1 MLRGSQKLLFFF
13 IKFSMKKNFK
23 LKFRHNAM
31 FSGAPF
37 KSILLEFSSIIY
49 ATLFCVKEE
58 TVLSYQIRGR
68 DRSQRRIFYKRK
80 KSVFSFGL
88 YELAYNM

>member
-1 MLRGSQKLLFFF
+1 
-13 IKFSMKKNFK
+13 
-23 LKFRHNAM
+23 M

-37 KSILLEFSSIIY
+37 KSILFGFSSIIY
-49 ATLFCVKEE
+49 VILFCVKEE

-68 DRSQRRIFYKRK
+68 DRSQRRIFYNRK
-80 KSVFSFGL
+80 ESVFSFGL